1 MAADYCRLPLTQLWL
16 MRVQAHR
23 LHPCAHTKGHMGLCR
38 SGLQLPWAMRAR
50 LAELLLQC
58 MFQDADAST
67 RIDEC
72 EELVKVCCLSVTLHG
87 SHAT

>member
-1 MAADYCRLPLTQLWL
+1 
-16 MRVQAHR
+16 
-23 LHPCAHTKGHMGLCR
+23 MGLCR

-72 EELVKVCCLSVTLHG
+72 EELVKVCCLPCN
-87 SHAT
+87 ATEDSCDRGQQHPTIQLYDFASLSACRLASIIQTA